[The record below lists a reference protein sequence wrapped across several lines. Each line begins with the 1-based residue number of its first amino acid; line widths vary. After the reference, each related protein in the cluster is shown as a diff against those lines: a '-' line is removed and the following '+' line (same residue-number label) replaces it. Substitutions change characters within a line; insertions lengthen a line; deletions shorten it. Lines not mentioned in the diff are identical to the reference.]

1 MNNQGFENF
10 VEKKEDGSFDLQET
24 FSYMGVD
31 FTCKSYGKGST
42 AHSHHVVQGVINGV
56 ERSFSSTTRK
66 QAKDMFKK
74 AVRKSERVI
83 K

>member
-1 MNNQGFENF
+1 MKANIKLQ
-10 VEKKEDGSFDLQET
+10 DGSFDLQELFT
-24 FSYMGVD
+24 YNGVN

-42 AHSHHVVQGVINGV
+42 ASSYHVVNGVINGV

-74 AVRKSERVI
+74 AVRKSQI
-83 K
+83 